1 MREWIGKHRGNVFCA
16 IALAVITAVC
26 VIRMLQPVKVWDF
39 GEEQL
44 ELAGEAVHFDANVIN
59 ENAPGWYVDN
69 SLEYGDVFAQT
80 PILDLPAGSY
90 QVTIRYQCEGSGSEY
105 AFSSKVDTYRVL
117 LGRNGKPLESGR
129 VKKTLDAYYLQQVEG
144 FQVKIRYGGEG
155 YLILN
160 GIEIRQ
166 TRALER
172 CILFLTAAG
181 AGLWLVMAMTR
192 GRLGFRKALLCTAG
206 VAAAATLP
214 VMMPYLYDS
223 YDLPFHLLR
232 IEGIAEGLRDGQFP
246 VRIQPQWMNGYGYPV
261 SVFYGDGILAIAG
274 ILRWIGFPLQ
284 LSYKIYIF
292 AINFLTFLIAAY
304 CLKRIVKSE
313 WIALTGG
320 VLYTFAPY
328 RLMNLYVRDAVGE
341 FTAQTFLPLIFVGAW
356 EILTAEKK
364 ERKRSWLLLAAGMT
378 GIIQCHI
385 LSCEI
390 VVLMLGITC
399 LVCWKRTFTKTCLAD
414 FGKAVAATSAINL
427 FFLLPFLDYMMREE
441 WKVNSQAYGGPIQT
455 AGAFLSQIF
464 AVFPNGDLGNF
475 SVVEGLTEGRERT
488 FAIGIVFVVALAL
501 FLKDWRKFKESE
513 NRFCL
518 GKYCSISGMIL
529 LFMSTIY
536 FPWDFLYEISDV
548 LAVLSSRLQ
557 FPWRVLG
564 AATVVLTVLTCI
576 VLDGKK
582 TRDRRSCWIL
592 SAVMLGMT
600 VISAGYFYESLS
612 CAKTPVYVADIESF
626 GTFQLGNEEYLPANL
641 DTKQEN
647 FPEGKLWPGDSVEIA
662 VREKSGTHYI
672 LNCTNLSDQEQTV
685 ELPMTYYRGYEAR
698 DKQTGGQILVDSG
711 ENCRVR
717 LTLAGNYSGTIQV
730 EYREPVLWRI
740 AEMISLISII
750 GIAFYAF
757 WERNSGWENGGRNG
771 DERVDCK

>member
-1 MREWIGKHRGNVFCA
+1 MREWIRKHKGKIFGA
-16 IALAVITAVC
+16 IALAVIAAVC
-26 VIRMLQPVKVWDF
+26 IIRMLQPVKVWDF

-44 ELAGEAVHFDANVIN
+44 ELVGEAVHFDANVIN
-59 ENAPGWYVDN
+59 ENVPGWYVDN

-129 VKKTLDAYYLQQVEG
+129 VKKTLDAYYLQPVEG

-181 AGLWLVMAMTR
+181 AGLWVVMAMTH
-192 GRLGFRKALLCTAG
+192 GRTELRRRLLCGAG
-206 VAAAATLP
+206 IAAAATLP

-284 LSYKIYIF
+284 LSYKIYILV
-292 AINFLTFLIAAY
+292 INFLTFLIAVY

-313 WIALTGG
+313 KIALTGG

-341 FTAQTFLPLIFVGAW
+341 FTAQTFLLLIFVGEW
-356 EILTAEKK
+356 EILIAEKE
-364 ERKRSWLLLAAGMT
+364 ERKRSWLLLTAGMT

-390 VVLMLGITC
+390 VVIMLGITC

-414 FGKAVAATSAINL
+414 FSKAVAATAAINL

-455 AGAFLSQIF
+455 AGAFLSQVF
-464 AVFPNGDLGNF
+464 AVFPNGNLGNF
-475 SVVEGLTEGRERT
+475 SIVEGLTEGRDRT
-488 FAIGIVFVVALAL
+488 FAIGIVFVLGLVL
-501 FLKDWRKFKESE
+501 FLKDWRTSKEGG
-513 NRFCL
+513 RLWRL
-518 GKYCSISGMIL
+518 GRYCSVSGLIL

-564 AATVVLTVLTCI
+564 AAVAVFTVLNCI
-576 VLDGKK
+576 VLDRWSEKK
-582 TRDRRSCWIL
+582 RQYAVIL
-592 SAVMLGMT
+592 GLVMVGMT
-600 VISAGYFYESLS
+600 VISTGYFYESVS
-612 CAKTPVYVADIESF
+612 AEKDYVYMADAETE
-626 GTFQLGNEEYLPANL
+626 GTFKLGNEEYLPASL
-641 DTKQEN
+641 DADKDN
-647 FPEGKLWPGDSVEIA
+647 FPEGKIWADDGVQIVS
-662 VREKSGTHYI
+662 REKNGTHYE
-672 LNCTNLSDQEQTV
+672 LSCTNMSDQEQTV

-698 DKQTGGQILVDSG
+698 DKQTGGQILIGSG

-730 EYREPVLWRI
+730 EYREPVLWRV
-740 AEMISLISII
+740 AEMISLISVV
-750 GIAFYAF
+750 GIACSLFR
-757 WERNSGWENGGRNG
+757 ERRNQREYRRSMTG
-771 DERVDCK
+771 NEI